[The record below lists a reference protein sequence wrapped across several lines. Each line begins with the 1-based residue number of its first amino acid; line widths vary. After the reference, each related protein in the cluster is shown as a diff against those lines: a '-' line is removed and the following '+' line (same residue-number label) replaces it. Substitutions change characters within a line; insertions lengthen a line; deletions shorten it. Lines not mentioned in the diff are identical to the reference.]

1 MAASNDEI
9 QQKIR
14 ELIYNTCIHLDDYQ
28 WEEWHDNC
36 SENFNYAI
44 KAYSPEVQADI
55 KYHGGDKEYM
65 ESITKLLNKHNS
77 DQSPLRRHCTV
88 YRVDVAEDGKS
99 ATAISSL
106 VVHQTQLDGVNSHVD
121 AGTTSVF
128 LVGRYNDKFVID
140 KDSIK
145 FEDREVR
152 LDTRRLDKGTHW
164 PI

>member
-1 MAASNDEI
+1 MAA
-9 QQKIR
+9 
-14 ELIYNTCIHLDDYQ
+14 
-28 WEEWHDNC
+28 
-36 SENFNYAI
+36 
-44 KAYSPEVQADI
+44 
-55 KYHGGDKEYM
+55 
-65 ESITKLLNKHNS
+65 
-77 DQSPLRRHCTV
+77 
-88 YRVDVAEDGKS
+88 DGKS
-99 ATAISSL
+99 ATARSSL

-128 LVGRYNDKFVID
+128 LVGRYNDKFVMD